1 MFHDLVVLVAE
12 QVKSLLICFSCH
24 SFSDLFQGEMMDRIE
39 YNVEKAMDYVEVAVE
54 NVDTAEKYRKQA
66 AAVKR
71 KDFFI
76 DFFFRL
82 FSSS

>member
-1 MFHDLVVLVAE
+1 MFQDLLRIVAE
-12 QVKSLLICFSCH
+12 QVKPLLICFSCH
-24 SFSDLFQGEMMDRIE
+24 LSSDLFQGEMVDRIE
-39 YNVEKAMDYVEVAVE
+39 YNVEKAMDYVEVAAE